1 MSVYRRPVFRK
12 RQASPLAARHQTTT
26 STRDKVNEQ
35 HLRRPGLIRNDTTT
49 QHTSHGCW
57 YGCFHRPG
65 IFPHCLF
72 SFLPPSL
79 PPSPSSSPI
88 SSPSGSFHPRRRRSP
103 SQHLFSALHPS
114 CAPRILPP
122 LPSFRPWGLNMTRD
136 PLPIPTTT
144 TNERLPSLSTS
155 WRGKTT
161 SESPSQPEV
170 SKAEAPYQPS
180 HPPTTGVVSCPPGNL
195 AANKGSSELN
205 LRLLVLPRADEFL
218 STRFHFAVSPSCL
231 PPTSEPHDDPRCRQA
246 PTAKPRAPRGT
257 SDSGGPA
264 TIGKLTLLES
274 IEKDPFDRFKVLGQE

>member
-1 MSVYRRPVFRK
+1 MPAWSNSIASIHGQPRDAQCMEIEKLFHRSPRRRSPWSSGLVRHGTSDTLGWVSEGLALWIGPGHPFVELMHVARVARGRVAGSWQLADSYGVPPYTVGTYPASLCVSVYRRPVFRK

-72 SFLPPSL
+72 SLLPPSL
-79 PPSPSSSPI
+79 PPSPSPSPI

-103 SQHLFSALHPS
+103 SQHLFTALHPS

-136 PLPIPTTT
+136 PPPIPTTT

-155 WRGKTT
+155 
-161 SESPSQPEV
+161 
-170 SKAEAPYQPS
+170 
-180 HPPTTGVVSCPPGNL
+180 
-195 AANKGSSELN
+195 
-205 LRLLVLPRADEFL
+205 
-218 STRFHFAVSPSCL
+218 
-231 PPTSEPHDDPRCRQA
+231 
-246 PTAKPRAPRGT
+246 
-257 SDSGGPA
+257 
-264 TIGKLTLLES
+264 
-274 IEKDPFDRFKVLGQE
+274 